1 MEPWCHQA
9 SKKYPIL
16 ENILE
21 LFSHLEEDVR
31 AGYRWFYCTSTS
43 NVMQCWPDSQAATRL
58 ACPEWPIHLNPAAT
72 KYCKQLPTTAR
83 CEMQGQKTNCV
94 SWLPPFM
101 VLERLLFSPVCMHH
115 TPWMKYLSS
124 CTEQG
129 RKPQD
134 HKTNKSRFV

>member
-1 MEPWCHQA
+1 
-9 SKKYPIL
+9 
-16 ENILE
+16 
-21 LFSHLEEDVR
+21 
-31 AGYRWFYCTSTS
+31 
-43 NVMQCWPDSQAATRL
+43 MQCWPDSQAATRL

-83 CEMQGQKTNCV
+83 CKMQGQKTNCV

-101 VLERLLFSPVCMHH
+101 VLERLQFSPVCMHH
-115 TPWMKYLSS
+115 TLWMKYLSS